1 MLGQI
6 HVLVSIL
13 RRTTSYSILGYPS
26 NAQTSHWSATY
37 GATGLTHALLQDL
50 LLAGLNASGFSES
63 QRWDLVQAAE
73 WAGEK
78 IRISPLARWWPF
90 EVLGRK
96 MGVEE
101 DVVEV
106 SLALFLCYSWGFG
119 SSPLCM
125 IPACIPDPGTLTTPA
140 LVGGWHYR
148 FGVCLFASRFGT
160 LCSPPSHHSIR
171 LHPHHPPP
179 YTFPQ
184 SPSKT
189 ENPLT
194 YFKYYIHHLTA
205 HLASNHPM
213 ATQTHNPF
221 RTFSVPLNPNH
232 NAATLAEQGAHEL
245 GYVLQ
250 LYGYVLPAQ

>member
-78 IRISPLARWWPF
+78 IHISPIARWWPF

-96 MGVEE
+96 MWAEE

-106 SLALFLCYSWGFG
+106 SLAPSLLLFMEHSNSASMHDFSLYRLSRDGNYELSLVAGTERSVFAA
-119 SSPLCM
+119 LH
-125 IPACIPDPGTLTTPA
+125 IPM
-140 LVGGWHYR
+140 
-148 FGVCLFASRFGT
+148 
-160 LCSPPSHHSIR
+160 
-171 LHPHHPPP
+171 
-179 YTFPQ
+179 
-184 SPSKT
+184 
-189 ENPLT
+189 NPLFT
-194 YFKYYIHHLTA
+194 ARTCIIHCSA
-205 HLASNHPM
+205 P
-213 ATQTHNPF
+213 
-221 RTFSVPLNPNH
+221 
-232 NAATLAEQGAHEL
+232 
-245 GYVLQ
+245 Y
-250 LYGYVLPAQ
+250 AQNTNQKPRIC